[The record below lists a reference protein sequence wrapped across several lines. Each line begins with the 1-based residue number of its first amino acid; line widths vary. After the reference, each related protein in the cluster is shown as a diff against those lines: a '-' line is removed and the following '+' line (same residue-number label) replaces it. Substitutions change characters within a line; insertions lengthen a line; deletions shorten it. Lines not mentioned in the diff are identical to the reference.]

1 MVSVTKKERQEYWL
15 ATNKRL
21 RKDVEKKILT
31 TLKSVQRAVRL
42 CCKKIYCKN
51 RFMDAV

>member
-21 RKDVEKKILT
+21 RKDVEKKNTDDI
-31 TLKSVQRAVRL
+31 KICAKG
-42 CCKKIYCKN
+42 CKIMLQEN
-51 RFMDAV
+51 LL